1 MTTGLLRKFSVT
13 YLFLPNLLFAFGW
26 FTPIVAYPVAVG
38 LCYFLFLELK
48 KPNDSI
54 KFSSKDICWIIL
66 FSCVC
71 LFLSGIDGLTTQT
84 GDWIA
89 HNQKYFDLYHQ
100 SWPIYFPEVEQYAC
114 YYFGYF
120 LVPSFLSKIYGELL
134 PSLLIVWTFL
144 GYALGLSW
152 IYLLLHRSA
161 IAMVT
166 LLFLRG
172 SGHAMFLALYVLKL
186 VNWLPENITP
196 SVRSLL
202 DQNKFSPNQLIP
214 TVIVAG
220 ILLFDFLQKKKV
232 EDSFFI
238 ITLLFVWA
246 IFPAASLILIFFSL
260 LIYQH
265 LIQKPSPKIEV
276 KYLILKCLIPAI
288 ILSPTVLYFVSSQSI
303 SSGFLI
309 WDTPDKQKLILS
321 YLSTTALD
329 LILLYIIMTRLNK
342 IYPEFPQYLINILIT
357 GLFFTSLFKIG
368 KYNDLFFRSSMA
380 FSIIIFILI
389 LRPLVSIWKLKKR
402 SALFSV
408 APLLSVLLLF
418 SLMGMFANRGLLR
431 DNKLANQFLGKR
443 RTYKQYSYGEY
454 ANMYQAIRYG
464 SNEEIAVNQYMVKK
478 GSWFEKYLC
487 RKRTS
492 SVE

>member
-1 MTTGLLRKFSVT
+1 MTASLLRKFSVT
-13 YLFLPNLLFAFGW
+13 YLFLPNLLFVFGW

-38 LCYFLFLELK
+38 LAYFLFLELK

-54 KFSSKDICWIIL
+54 RFTLKDICWIIL
-66 FSCVC
+66 FSFVF

-84 GDWIA
+84 RDWIA
-89 HNQKYFDLYHQ
+89 HNQKYFDLYQ
-100 SWPIYFPEVEQYAC
+100 KSWPIYFPEVDQYAC

-134 PSLLIVWTFL
+134 PSVLIIWSFL

-152 IYLLLHRSA
+152 IYLLLHRNA
-161 IAMVT
+161 MAMVT

-172 SGHAMFLALYVLKL
+172 SGHAIFLALYVLKL

-196 SVRSLL
+196 SIRSLL

-214 TVIVAG
+214 TAIVSG
-220 ILLFDFLQKKKV
+220 ILLFDFLQKKKLD
-232 EDSFFI
+232 DSFFI
-238 ITLLFVWA
+238 VTLLFVWA
-246 IFPAASLILIFFSL
+246 IFPAASLTLIYLGLLIFQYL
-260 LIYQH
+260 V
-265 LIQKPSPKIEV
+265 QKPSPKFQARNIFLRIV
-276 KYLILKCLIPAI
+276 TPAI
-288 ILSPTVLYFVSSQSI
+288 ILIPTILYFISSQSI
-303 SSGFLI
+303 SSGFLL
-309 WDTPDKQKLILS
+309 WDMPDKQKLIFS
-321 YLSTTALD
+321 YFTITAVD
-329 LILLYIIMTRLNK
+329 LILLYIVLSKLNK
-342 IYPEFPQYLINILIT
+342 INPEFPQYLINILII
-357 GLFFTSLFKIG
+357 GLFLTSLFKIG

-380 FSIIIFILI
+380 FSIMIFTLM
-389 LRPLVSIWKLKKR
+389 LRSLVSIWELKKL
-402 SALFSV
+402 SALYSIV
-408 APLLSVLLLF
+408 PLLSILVLF

-431 DNKLANQFLGKR
+431 DNKVANHILGRR
-443 RTYKQYSYGEY
+443 RTYQQYSYGEY

-487 RKRTS
+487 KKGMD